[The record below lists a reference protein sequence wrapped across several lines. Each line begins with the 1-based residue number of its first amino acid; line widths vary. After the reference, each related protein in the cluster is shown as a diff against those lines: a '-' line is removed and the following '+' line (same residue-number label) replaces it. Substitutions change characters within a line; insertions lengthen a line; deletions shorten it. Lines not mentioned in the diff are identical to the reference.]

1 MKNTGN
7 VKPWSGT
14 ETNITF
20 AIFDSN
26 GVQYQQFSSDKTPA
40 KGAYSNTGWSLGKGR
55 AYVIYV
61 NGKEGTTNNTDQF
74 IRLGSY
80 LPL

>member
-1 MKNTGN
+1 
-7 VKPWSGT
+7 
-14 ETNITF
+14 
-20 AIFDSN
+20 
-26 GVQYQQFSSDKTPA
+26 
-40 KGAYSNTGWSLGKGR
+40 
-55 AYVIYV
+55 VIYV